1 MRNSYEKYIYT
12 NYKWHQY
19 QHIMYV
25 QLLGEHV
32 YTYLPESIL
41 IWLIELLADEGTEL
55 ARLPV
60 GEGGGGRLA

>member
-1 MRNSYEKYIYT
+1 
-12 NYKWHQY
+12 
-19 QHIMYV
+19 MYV